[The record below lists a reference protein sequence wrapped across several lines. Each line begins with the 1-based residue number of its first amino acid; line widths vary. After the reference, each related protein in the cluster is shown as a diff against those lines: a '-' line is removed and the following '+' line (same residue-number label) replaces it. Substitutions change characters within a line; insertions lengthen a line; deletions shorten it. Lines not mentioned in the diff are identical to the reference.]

1 MRADLSTEV
10 IDRFGGVADHSAV
23 GEYVLITAMV
33 ATLAIGLASIPD
45 SELARRL
52 PVTNARAAA
61 LVTQSARVSG
71 VSVTGARAAFRRAPF
86 GRPPLRYLY
95 AAGWITGKQLP
106 AKCIFA
112 KVTPDYTRQELT
124 TAIRKD
130 TRLASRLRR
139 MKVTVG
145 QAVDAVAKGTA
156 SAC

>member
-1 MRADLSTEV
+1 VPIAPHWGVDLRRL
-10 IDRFGGVADHSAV
+10 DADHQSVA
-23 GEYVLITAMV
+23 EYALVTAMV
-33 ATLAIGLASIPD
+33 ATLALALASIPD
-45 SELARRL
+45 AELSRRL
-52 PVTNARAAA
+52 PVTTARATA
-61 LVTQSARVSG
+61 LVTESARSSHVPVS
-71 VSVTGARAAFRRAPF
+71 GARAAYARAPY

-130 TRLASRLRR
+130 SRLASRLRR
-139 MKVTVG
+139 MNVTVG
-145 QAVDAVAKGTA
+145 RAVDAAAKGIA

>member
-1 MRADLSTEV
+1 MA
-10 IDRFGGVADHSAV
+10 
-23 GEYVLITAMV
+23 EYALVTAMV
-33 ATLAIGLASIPD
+33 ATLTLALASIPD
-45 SELARRL
+45 AQLARRL
-52 PVTNARAAA
+52 PVTTARATA
-61 LVTQSARVSG
+61 LVTQSAQAS
-71 VSVTGARAAFRRAPF
+71 SVPAAGARNAYARAPY

-106 AKCIFA
+106 AKCVFA

-130 TRLASRLRR
+130 SRLAARLRR

-145 QAVDAVAKGTA
+145 QAVDATAKGIA